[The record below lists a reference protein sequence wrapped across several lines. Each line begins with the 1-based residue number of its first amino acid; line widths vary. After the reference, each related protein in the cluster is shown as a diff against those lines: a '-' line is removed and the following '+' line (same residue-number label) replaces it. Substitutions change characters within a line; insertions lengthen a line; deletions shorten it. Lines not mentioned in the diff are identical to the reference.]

1 MTYETINVRFQQ
13 NVCFITFYRPEANNT
28 INERLV
34 EECLHVLSECEDSV
48 TSVVLEGLPEVFCFG
63 ADFDEMYGK
72 MRQGMQHAESQEP
85 LYRLW
90 LALKS
95 GPYITI
101 ARVRGKAN
109 AGGVGFAAACDIVIA
124 DESATFSLSELLF
137 GLYPACVLPFLIQRI
152 GFQKAHYMTIMTKPV
167 PARQA
172 LEWGLC
178 DVCVPDSAT
187 ELRKHLLRL
196 RPLSKKAVIRY
207 KQYMDS
213 LNDLVHRS
221 KSIALAENQ
230 AMFSDPDNQS
240 AIIRYA
246 ETGRLPWET
255 ENS

>member
-1 MTYETINVRFQQ
+1 MTYDTIQVRFQQ

-28 INERLV
+28 INDRLV
-34 EECLHVLSECEDSV
+34 EECLHVLSECEASV
-48 TSVVLEGLPEVFCFG
+48 TVVVLEGLPEVFCFG
-63 ADFDEMYGK
+63 ADFGEMYQK
-72 MRQGMQHAESQEP
+72 MRQGIQHAETQEP

-101 ARVRGKAN
+101 AHVRGKVN
-109 AGGVGFAAACDIVIA
+109 AGGVGFAAASDIVIA
-124 DESATFSLSELLF
+124 DESASFSLSELLF
-137 GLYPACVLPFLIQRI
+137 GLFPACVLPFLIQRI

-167 PARQA
+167 SVRQA
-172 LEWGLC
+172 QEWGLA
-178 DVCVPDSAT
+178 DVCSPESGA

-196 RPLSKKAVIRY
+196 RLLSKKAVIRY

-230 AMFSDPDNQS
+230 AMFSDRDNQA

-246 ETGRLPWET
+246 ETGRLPWEN